1 MTTLALTVT
10 VAVLSLATDD
20 TLESE
25 LDKYQGTWI
34 LVSEE
39 FEGKQIPAKELP
51 ANLKNLSY
59 TVWGDRVL
67 FTSNGEQRSAT
78 IKLDPNKGPKTYDLL
93 RDDGRSLKGIYAWDG
108 FKTIKICAA
117 DDDGERPTEFGTA
130 PGSKN
135 RIRVWKRQP

>member
-20 TLESE
+20 TPESE

-39 FEGKQIPAKELP
+39 FGGKKIPAKELP
-51 ANLKNLSY
+51 DNVKNLSY
-59 TVWGDRVL
+59 TVRGDKVL
-67 FTSNGEQRSAT
+67 FASNGEERPAKIQ
-78 IKLDPNKGPKTYDLL
+78 LDPNKGPKTYDLM
-93 RDDGRSLKGIYAWDG
+93 RDDGRSLKGIYTWDG

-117 DDDGERPTEFGTA
+117 DDFGERPTEFGTA

-135 RIRVWKRQP
+135 RIRVWKLQR

>member
-1 MTTLALTVT
+1 MSAHVLTVAA
-10 VAVLSLATDD
+10 AVLSLATGD

-25 LDKYQGTWI
+25 LDKYLGTWV

-39 FEGKQIPAKELP
+39 FEGKKVPAKEL
-51 ANLKNLSY
+51 ADQLKKLSY
-59 TVWGDRVL
+59 TVRGDKIL
-67 FTSNGEQRSAT
+67 FASNGEERSAT
-78 IKLDPNKGPKTYDLL
+78 IKLGPHKDPKTYDQL
-93 RDDGRSLKGIYAWDG
+93 RDDGRSLNGIYTWDG

-117 DDDGERPTEFGTA
+117 DDYGDRPTEFRTG